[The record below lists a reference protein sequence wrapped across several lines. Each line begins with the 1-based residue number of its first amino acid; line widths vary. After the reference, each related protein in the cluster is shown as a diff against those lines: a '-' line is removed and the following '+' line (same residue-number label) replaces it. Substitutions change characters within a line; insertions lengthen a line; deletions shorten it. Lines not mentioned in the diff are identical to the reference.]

1 MYLTQIKQK
10 IQYPKLFF
18 LLSCIIFAY
27 VFSRMHF
34 FSEFAEQISWN
45 AYILIFFAGF
55 LFSYGFTA
63 PFAVGFLVS
72 LASQV
77 DIFIAAPLAGIGAVL
92 ADFIIFRFICTS
104 FSDEFEKLKLTYIFQ
119 KIRAIFDKRFSNSF
133 KKYLLWTIAG
143 FLIASPLP
151 DEFGVSLI
159 SGFSNINQKI
169 FSAFAFCLN
178 TIGIFVVLSIA

>member
-45 AYILIFFAGF
+45 AYILFF
-55 LFSYGFTA
+55 YGFTA

-92 ADFIIFRFICTS
+92 ADFIIFRFIRTS

-178 TIGIFVVLSIA
+178 TIGIFVILSIA